1 VGALDCD
8 MIEISGEGDI
18 VGSLGQNSGK
28 PSKGGPGGTAA
39 GWPPGQGRRMGPSEP
54 ARNMIGLGTRE
65 LSNLRI
71 RENGLVAPVF
81 IRVQKRHES
90 CARSR
95 TETNRE
101 GGMEGDRG
109 F

>member
-1 VGALDCD
+1 VGALDWD
-8 MIEISGEGDI
+8 KT
-18 VGSLGQNSGK
+18 VGNVKRGAWGH
-28 PSKGGPGGTAA
+28 GGRVAA
-39 GWPPGQGRRMGPSEP
+39 GPRAAHGAEP

-81 IRVQKRHES
+81 IKVQKRHES